1 MLIKCPECQ
10 LQVSDKA
17 NTCPHCGYPLRV
29 VSSSKRYQPKRM
41 RLPNGFGQISEIKG
55 RNLRNPFRVMVNVG
69 FTETG
74 KPISKILKPQGYFKT
89 YNEAYQALLE
99 YHRDPRAFGDD
110 TTINDLYEKWL
121 ASIDDSRKT
130 SSFISAMKFGL
141 KHAKPIAYTPIQELR
156 QKHIKQ
162 CLDQCSNLSST
173 SIVKVK
179 NFLNQILD
187 YCVERELIEH
197 NPAREYKP
205 KTKKTLQNHHI
216 PFADWEME
224 ILWGH
229 QGENI
234 FVDMILIDCYSGWR
248 PGELVALRTSDIS
261 DSVMVGG
268 MKTEYGKDRTV
279 PIHPKISHLVA
290 KYRLLGHEKLFDM
303 NYQLYHQRFYSI
315 IGEYGLNTTHKPHD
329 CRVQFVTELKKAGVD
344 EYLIKRLVGHSI
356 KDLTEA
362 IYTHRDISQLR
373 EAVEKI
379 K

>member
-1 MLIKCPECQ
+1 MLIKCRECQ

-17 NTCPHCGYPLRV
+17 NTCPHCGYPLKNT
-29 VSSSKRYQPKRM
+29 SSRRYQPKRM

-55 RNLRNPFRVMVNVG
+55 RNLRNPFRAMVTVG
-69 FTETG
+69 FTDTG
-74 KPISKILKPQGYFKT
+74 KPISKILKPEGYFKT

-110 TTINDLYEKWL
+110 TCINDLYEKWL
-121 ASIDDSRKT
+121 GSIDENRKT
-130 SSFISAMKFGL
+130 DSFVAAMNFGL
-141 KHAKPIAYTPIQELR
+141 KHSQSIADIPIQELR

-162 CLDQCSNLSST
+162 CIDSCSGLSSA

-205 KTKKTLQNHHI
+205 KTKKTPQNHHI
-216 PFADWEME
+216 PFEDWEME
-224 ILWGH
+224 ILWDH

-248 PGELVALRTSDIS
+248 PGELVTLKTADIS
-261 DSVMVGG
+261 DTVMSGG
-268 MKTEYGKDRTV
+268 MKTDYGKNRIV
-279 PIHPKISHLVA
+279 PIHPKINHLVS
-290 KYRLLGHEKLFDM
+290 KYRNLGYEKLF
-303 NYQLYHQRFYSI
+303 NISYQVYYQQFYNI
-315 IGEYGLNTTHKPHD
+315 VEEYGLNVTHKPHD
-329 CRVQFVTELKKAGVD
+329 CRVHFVTELKRAGVD

-362 IYTHRDISQLR
+362 VYTHRDLDQLKR
-373 EAVEKI
+373 AVEKI